1 MDFDRQA
8 ALESFLAETEEG
20 LDQMEQSLLELESD
34 SSNIELVNDIFR
46 VAHTLKGN
54 AIALSLEG
62 LADLA
67 HAAEDLLDV
76 FREQR
81 TLLTRQGVSL
91 LLAAV
96 DEFRALLPG
105 AVSGKTAL
113 NKAQLKLKAQIAQH
127 TRLAAK
133 AEERQTTESAVPG
146 QDPLA
151 SFTPPTGAG
160 TRTVRADVDR
170 LDHMLNLIGEI
181 VIAQGRVR
189 NTLEKIQH
197 GQAAVALDLHR
208 DAERLY
214 KELQREMMRIR
225 MVPIGPSFRQLK
237 RSVRDI
243 SASHGKIARLE
254 IGGGDVEVDTTVLE
268 HIKDPLLHMIR
279 NAIDHGIESPEVRGR
294 MGKDRCG
301 LLKLSAVHAN
311 GNIVVRLEDDGA
323 GINRQKII
331 DKALQMGL
339 LSRNDQLTDEELL
352 RLLFRAGF
360 STAKTVSDLSGR
372 GVGLD
377 VVKRNI
383 ESLRGSVEL
392 LSEEGRGTSLT
403 IRLPLTLAIIDG
415 FSVGVGDEHFII
427 PSDYVTE
434 CAELAPEARNSEGS
448 GIINLRGHAV
458 PYIRLRESF
467 HVAGQ
472 TPDRENV
479 VIVKVGSFDAGIA
492 VDRLLG
498 GMQAV
503 IKPLGKAFR
512 DVPGIAGSTILDDGR
527 VGLIVDVP
535 RLLQGV
541 TPAVLRS
548 NLGKQPITK
557 GEI

>member
-1 MDFDRQA
+1 M
-8 ALESFLAETEEG
+8 
-20 LDQMEQSLLELESD
+20 
-34 SSNIELVNDIFR
+34 
-46 VAHTLKGN
+46 
-54 AIALSLEG
+54 
-62 LADLA
+62 
-67 HAAEDLLDV
+67 
-76 FREQR
+76 
-81 TLLTRQGVSL
+81 
-91 LLAAV
+91 
-96 DEFRALLPG
+96 
-105 AVSGKTAL
+105 
-113 NKAQLKLKAQIAQH
+113 
-127 TRLAAK
+127 
-133 AEERQTTESAVPG
+133 
-146 QDPLA
+146 
-151 SFTPPTGAG
+151 
-160 TRTVRADVDR
+160 
-170 LDHMLNLIGEI
+170 
-181 VIAQGRVR
+181 
-189 NTLEKIQH
+189 
-197 GQAAVALDLHR
+197 
-208 DAERLY
+208 
-214 KELQREMMRIR
+214 
-225 MVPIGPSFRQLK
+225 
-237 RSVRDI
+237 
-243 SASHGKIARLE
+243 
-254 IGGGDVEVDTTVLE
+254 
-268 HIKDPLLHMIR
+268 
-279 NAIDHGIESPEVRGR
+279 
-294 MGKDRCG
+294 
-301 LLKLSAVHAN
+301 
-311 GNIVVRLEDDGA
+311 
-323 GINRQKII
+323 
-331 DKALQMGL
+331 

-512 DVPGIAGSTILDDGR
+512 DVPGIACSTILDDGR

>member
-8 ALESFLAETEEG
+8 ALDSFLVETEEG

-54 AIALSLEG
+54 AVALSLNG
-62 LADLA
+62 LAELA

-81 TLLTRQGVSL
+81 TVLSRQGISL

-96 DEFRALLPG
+96 DEFRVLLPG
-105 AVSGKTAL
+105 AVSGKTEL
-113 NKAQLKLKAQIAQH
+113 TKAQLNLKAQITQH
-127 TRLAAK
+127 MRQAGSAPK
-133 AEERQTTESAVPG
+133 ERQATESVVQAPLSGPGVP
-146 QDPLA
+146 
-151 SFTPPTGAG
+151 AG
-160 TRTVRADVDR
+160 VATRTVRADVDR
-170 LDHMLNLIGEI
+170 LDLMLNLIGEI

-189 NTLEKIQH
+189 NSLEKMQH
-197 GQAAVALDLHR
+197 AQVAVALDLHR
-208 DAERLY
+208 DAERLF

-225 MVPIGPSFRQLK
+225 MVPIGPTFRQLK
-237 RSVRDI
+237 RSVRDL

-268 HIKDPLLHMIR
+268 HLKDPLLHMIR
-279 NAIDHGIESPEVRGR
+279 NAIDHGIEAPAVRER
-294 MGKDRCG
+294 QGKDRCG

-311 GNIVVRLEDDGA
+311 GNIVVKLEDDGA
-323 GINRQKII
+323 GIDRQKII
-331 DKALQMGL
+331 DKASQMGL
-339 LSRNDQLTDEELL
+339 LSRNDQLSDEELL
-352 RLLFRAGF
+352 RLLFQAGF
-360 STAKTVSDLSGR
+360 STAEKVSDLSGR

-392 LSEEGRGTSLT
+392 LSEEGKGTSLT

-415 FSVGVGDEHFII
+415 FSVAVGTEHFII

-434 CAELAPEARNSEGS
+434 CAELAPEARDSEGS
-448 GIINLRGHAV
+448 GILNLRGHAV
-458 PYIRLRESF
+458 PYVRLRESF

-472 TPDRENV
+472 APDRENV
-479 VIVKVGSFDAGIA
+479 VIVKVGNFDAGIA

-512 DVPGIAGSTILDDGR
+512 AVPGIAGSTILDDGR

-535 RLLQGV
+535 RLLQEV
-541 TPAVLRS
+541 TPAALRS

-557 GEI
+557 GAI

>member
-1 MDFDRQA
+1 M
-8 ALESFLAETEEG
+8 
-20 LDQMEQSLLELESD
+20 
-34 SSNIELVNDIFR
+34 
-46 VAHTLKGN
+46 
-54 AIALSLEG
+54 
-62 LADLA
+62 
-67 HAAEDLLDV
+67 
-76 FREQR
+76 
-81 TLLTRQGVSL
+81 
-91 LLAAV
+91 
-96 DEFRALLPG
+96 
-105 AVSGKTAL
+105 
-113 NKAQLKLKAQIAQH
+113 
-127 TRLAAK
+127 
-133 AEERQTTESAVPG
+133 
-146 QDPLA
+146 
-151 SFTPPTGAG
+151 
-160 TRTVRADVDR
+160 DR

>member
-8 ALESFLAETEEG
+8 ALDSFLVETEEG

-54 AIALSLEG
+54 AVALSLEG
-62 LADLA
+62 LAELA
-67 HAAEDLLDV
+67 HAAEDLLDI
-76 FREQR
+76 FRAQR
-81 TLLTRQGVSL
+81 TLLTRQGISL

-105 AVSGKTAL
+105 AVSGKTKL
-113 NKAQLKLKAQIAQH
+113 TKAQLTLKAQIAQH
-127 TRLAAK
+127 TRQAASAPK
-133 AEERQTTESAVPG
+133 EHQSTESAVAA
-146 QDPLA
+146 PLTL
-151 SFTPPTGAG
+151 SGAPAG
-160 TRTVRADVDR
+160 AATRTVRADVDR

-189 NTLEKIQH
+189 NTLEKIPH
-197 GQAAVALDLHR
+197 LQAALALDLYR

-237 RSVRDI
+237 RSVRDL

-254 IGGGDVEVDTTVLE
+254 VGGGDVEVDTTVLE
-268 HIKDPLLHMIR
+268 HLKDPLLHMIR
-279 NAIDHGIESPEVRGR
+279 NAIDHGIEPPEVRER
-294 MGKDRCG
+294 LGKDRCG
-301 LLKLSAVHAN
+301 VLKLSAVHAN
-311 GNIVVRLEDDGA
+311 GNIVVTLEDDGA

-331 DKALQMGL
+331 DKASQMGL
-339 LSRNDQLTDEELL
+339 LSRNDQLSDEELL
-352 RLLFRAGF
+352 RLLFLAGF

-377 VVKRNI
+377 VVRRNI

-392 LSEEGRGTSLT
+392 FSEQGQGTTLT

-415 FSVGVGDEHFII
+415 FSVAVGAEHFII

-434 CAELAPEARNSEGS
+434 CAELAPEARNSESS
-448 GIINLRGHAV
+448 GILNLRGHAV
-458 PYIRLRESF
+458 PYVRLRESF

-479 VIVKVGSFDAGIA
+479 VLVKIGNFDAGIA
-492 VDRLLG
+492 VDRLIG

-512 DVPGIAGSTILDDGR
+512 SVPGIAGSTILDDGR

-535 RLLQGV
+535 RLLQEV
-541 TPAVLRS
+541 TPAALRS